1 MLDYQTQ
8 MNRAYYKAKEE
19 LERMDYTKIDYPSKA
34 TADNWDVTVS
44 DDILPKLEGTLYFI
58 YDSEQTL
65 LYIGKSKK
73 IDAALRSHLVRKTS
87 KSTSS
92 ILDHLK
98 VLISKSKNKCV
109 YVKVLAVEPAE
120 FSACLKPIFVRE
132 YQPLWVRR
140 MN

>member
-8 MNRAYYKAKEE
+8 MNRTYHAAKQE
-19 LERMDYTKIDYPSKA
+19 LERMDYIQITYPSNT

-44 DDILPKLEGTLYFI
+44 DDVLPKQNGTLYFI
-58 YDSEQTL
+58 YDSEKTL

-73 IDAALRSHLVRKTS
+73 IDVALRSHLIRKAS
-87 KSTSS
+87 KRTYS
-92 ILDHLK
+92 ILDRLK
-98 VLISKSKNKCV
+98 DLISRSKNKCV
-109 YVKVLAVEPAE
+109 YVKVLAIEPAE
-120 FSACLKPIFVRE
+120 FSACLKPFFVR

>member
-1 MLDYQTQ
+1 MLNFQTQ
-8 MNRAYYKAKEE
+8 MNYVYHKAKEE

-34 TADNWDVTVS
+34 TTDNWDITVS

-58 YDSEQTL
+58 YDSEKTL

-73 IDAALRSHLVRKTS
+73 IDVALRSNLIRKAS
-87 KSTSS
+87 KRTYS
-92 ILDHLK
+92 ILSRLK
-98 VLISKSKNKCV
+98 DLISKSKNKCV
-109 YVKVLAVEPAE
+109 YVKVLAIEPAE